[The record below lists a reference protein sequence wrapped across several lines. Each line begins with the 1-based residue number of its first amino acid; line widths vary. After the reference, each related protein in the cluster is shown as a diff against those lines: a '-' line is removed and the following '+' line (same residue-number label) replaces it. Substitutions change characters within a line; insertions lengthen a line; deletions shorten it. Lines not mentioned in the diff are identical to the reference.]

1 MNINGDRNWVGEV
14 NITGN
19 GKGNLLAN
27 RKRATDQKVRS
38 PVGQYTGA
46 YKDKRER
53 GEHTVRR
60 AVITWTR
67 PDNRVVG

>member
-1 MNINGDRNWVGEV
+1 MNINGDRNWVREV

-27 RKRATDQKVRS
+27 RKRATNQKVQS

-46 YKDKRER
+46 YKDK
-53 GEHTVRR
+53 
-60 AVITWTR
+60 
-67 PDNRVVG
+67 

>member
-1 MNINGDRNWVGEV
+1 MNINGDRNRVREV

-27 RKRATDQKVRS
+27 HKQVTNWKVQS

-46 YKDKRER
+46 YKDKQER
-53 GEHTVRR
+53 GERTVRQT
-60 AVITWTR
+60 VIVWT
-67 PDNRVVG
+67 